1 MRCPRGM
8 STIRYTRFSYK
19 KILMGK
25 KKIVV
30 LCLDVIMIAFL
41 PEKYTVNSL
50 LGRNALVNTE
60 RVPSGH
66 PKLLLKSNKF
76 NMAAVSLKRPIV

>member
-25 KKIVV
+25 KKDRCAVFGCNND
-30 LCLDVIMIAFL
+30 CLFTREIHSEVIFL
-41 PEKYTVNSL
+41 PEKRT
-50 LGRNALVNTE
+50 
-60 RVPSGH
+60 
-66 PKLLLKSNKF
+66 
-76 NMAAVSLKRPIV
+76 

>member
-30 LCLDVIMIAFL
+30 LCLDVIMIASL
-41 PEKYTVNSL
+41 PEKYTVKFSSWTK
-50 LGRNALVNTE
+50 RARKYRASALWASQIT
-60 RVPSGH
+60 P
-66 PKLLLKSNKF
+66 
-76 NMAAVSLKRPIV
+76 